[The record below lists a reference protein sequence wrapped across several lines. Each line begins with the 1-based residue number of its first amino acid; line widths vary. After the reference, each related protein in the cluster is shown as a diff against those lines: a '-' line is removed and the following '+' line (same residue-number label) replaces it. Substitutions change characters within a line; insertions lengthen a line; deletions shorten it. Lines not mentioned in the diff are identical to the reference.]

1 VRPHLFKSEFR
12 KVIYTKTFYGY
23 TLGAIALAVLSAY
36 PAAYAVT
43 KTSTLLSGSNLMD
56 PQMVD
61 GIYGKALSG
70 YLFVT
75 LLGIIFMGNE
85 FQNGMAIST
94 YLATPK
100 RIHVLRAKLLI
111 SAGVGAVM
119 MLISTSIGLL
129 AAYLGLSHYK
139 HAAPTSSNFLNI
151 LVAAVVTGA
160 VLSIMGVAIGALVR
174 NVRIAS
180 TATMIYLLVVERLI
194 VLFWSTGGKY
204 LPSGLIVG
212 MMNVHLKT
220 KLAKGGLSI
229 NTNDYLGAL
238 PSTILLLAYA
248 GVFAALAIFIS
259 LRKDVD

>member
-1 VRPHLFKSEFR
+1 
-12 KVIYTKTFYGY
+12 
-23 TLGAIALAVLSAY
+23 
-36 PAAYAVT
+36 
-43 KTSTLLSGSNLMD
+43 MD

-85 FQNGMAIST
+85 FQNGMGIST

-100 RIHVLRAKLLI
+100 RIHVLRAKI
-111 SAGVGAVM
+111 IVGACAGVVM
-119 MLISTSIGLL
+119 MLISTAIGLI
-129 AAYLGLSHYK
+129 AAYVGLSHYK
-139 HAAPTSSNFLNI
+139 HAAPNASNFLDI
-151 LVAAVVTGA
+151 AIAAVVTGA

-174 NVRIAS
+174 NVRIAT
-180 TATMIYLLVVERLI
+180 TATMIYLLIVERLI
-194 VLFWSTGGKY
+194 VLFWATGGKY

-220 KLAKGGLSI
+220 KLAKTALSI

-238 PSTILLLAYA
+238 PSSLLLLAYA
-248 GVFAALAIFIS
+248 AVFAGLAIFIS
-259 LRKDVD
+259 LRRDVD